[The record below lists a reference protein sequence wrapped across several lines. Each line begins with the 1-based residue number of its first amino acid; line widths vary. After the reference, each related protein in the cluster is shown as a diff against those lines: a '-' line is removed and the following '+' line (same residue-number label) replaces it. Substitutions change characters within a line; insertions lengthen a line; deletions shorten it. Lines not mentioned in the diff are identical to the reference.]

1 MLSTTK
7 NFQANIPLLEKIPI
21 LIVSPY
27 ADDYSSIRQI
37 LRNDCWQ
44 IEHARNLEE
53 AATHLGQS
61 AASVIICERDL
72 PDGTWKDL
80 LKRTQ
85 EFQPAP
91 SILVVSRQADERLWS
106 DVLNLGG
113 YDVMPKPFERRDAV
127 RIISMAWR
135 TCRAKIAKKPVAS
148 DRTVSPH
155 FAHAAMS

>member
-1 MLSTTK
+1 MLSTAK
-7 NFQANIPLLEKIPI
+7 NFQAKIPLLEKISI
-21 LIVSPY
+21 LIVSPH
-27 ADDYSSIRQI
+27 ADDYSSIKQI

-53 AATHLGQS
+53 AANHLKQLS
-61 AASVIICERDL
+61 ASVIICERDL

-80 LKRTQ
+80 LQRTQ
-85 EFQPAP
+85 DLQPAP

-106 DVLNLGG
+106 EVLNLGG

-135 TCRAKIAKKPVAS
+135 NCRTKMPKKPAS
-148 DRTVSPH
+148 SEKGLPPQ
-155 FAHAAMS
+155 FARAAIS

>member
-1 MLSTTK
+1 MLPTAK
-7 NFQANIPLLEKIPI
+7 NFQAQIPLLEKIPI
-21 LIVSPY
+21 LIVSPHT
-27 ADDYSSIRQI
+27 DDCSSIRQI

-44 IEHARNLEE
+44 IEYARNLEE
-53 AATHLGQS
+53 AAKHLKRL

-80 LKRTQ
+80 LQRTK
-85 EFQPAP
+85 EFEPAP
-91 SILVVSRQADERLWS
+91 SMLVVSRQADERLWS

-135 TCRAKIAKKPVAS
+135 NCRSKVPKKPVS
-148 DRTVSPH
+148 SESEVSPRY
-155 FAHAAMS
+155 AHAALS

>member
-1 MLSTTK
+1 MLPTEKKIQSH
-7 NFQANIPLLEKIPI
+7 IPLLEKIPI

-53 AATHLGQS
+53 AAGHLKELV
-61 AASVIICERDL
+61 ASVIICERDL

-80 LKRTQ
+80 LQRTQ
-85 EFQPAP
+85 EFEPAP

-148 DRTVSPH
+148 AQGASPR
-155 FAHAAMS
+155 FAHAAIN